1 MLPSRMRKPSISR
14 RGRLCVTQQPKAD
27 SMKIN
32 NTLPK
37 LLVVD
42 DDEQILKQLQWALS
56 DEYSVFPARE
66 RLTALETVVKE
77 DIPVALLDLGLPPH
91 PREAVEGLR
100 TLEEAIGRN
109 PLIKVIIVS
118 GNSERQNALRALE
131 KGAHDVFAKPVNIDE
146 LRIVLQRVYRRV
158 QMEREGLSEPSWK
171 GQNVFENMI
180 GSSSP
185 MKAVHSSIVKVAK
198 ADVPVLILGES
209 GTGKELVANAI

>member
-1 MLPSRMRKPSISR
+1 MARIPMRQRSTSLL
-14 RGRLCVTQQPKAD
+14 GTLCVMRQPRAD
-27 SMKIN
+27 SMKISN
-32 NTLPK
+32 SLPK

-42 DDEQILKQLQWALS
+42 DDEQILRQLQWALS
-56 DEYSVFPARE
+56 DEYAVFPARE
-66 RLTALETVVKE
+66 RVTALETVVKE

-158 QMEREGLSEPSWK
+158 QMERETLEEQSW
-171 GQNVFENMI
+171 
-180 GSSSP
+180 
-185 MKAVHSSIVKVAK
+185 
-198 ADVPVLILGES
+198 
-209 GTGKELVANAI
+209 ANRVSF